1 MHAEMEQL
9 KNLTYAFRLLN
20 SVLLL
25 IKPQFLLENLYRI
38 ADALSQKIDARGAKN
53 VTLDYDFRVKISQIC
68 SELDV
73 DGLRGDIVTN
83 RAAKALAAF
92 EVDQKLL
99 QDIFQVIPLCF
110 TVTQRPIRDN

>member
-1 MHAEMEQL
+1 MHEGF
-9 KNLTYAFRLLN
+9 K
-20 SVLLL
+20 
-25 IKPQFLLENLYRI
+25 
-38 ADALSQKIDARGAKN
+38 KN

-92 EVDQKLL
+92 EGRSEVTA
-99 QDIFQVIPLCF
+99 QDIFQVIPLCLRRLRKDPLETIDSGEKCKTCLKSF
-110 TVTQRPIRDN
+110 